1 MKQTVIIEKQKFKA
15 VIDTGSTVSLVHPR
29 VVSRLSLVPK
39 KRSATQ
45 VLLLDQTT
53 EQLEYSV
60 RLEVEID
67 NEIHYHNCYVYPKL
81 NFEILF
87 GLDFCRKTGIV
98 IDFSKELIQDFGE
111 SELFNKF
118 KSAVRLTHE
127 YTLPAKTTSK
137 LSCKIEF
144 DMDLGLF
151 KPNKRL
157 LENYLLVAHEC
168 IIQINQKN
176 CEIFI
181 CNPTNQDIILFEN
194 YKIGEISEVSNV
206 ISMDKVLLIHENK
219 IEQSNLDFNVCHGS
233 DTEKKIISDLLEN
246 NRDIFGDTVGHL
258 QQAINV
264 EHKIDLTTD
273 QPIAMKPYRTSPL
286 EQKIIKEQIEEMLEN
301 KIIQPSSSSYAFP
314 VVLVEKKNGK
324 KRFCIDYRKLN
335 AVTIKDKHPL
345 PIISDSLSMSF
356 KKTKYFSV
364 IDLLSGYWNVM
375 VKETDRHK
383 TAFITTDGLYEW
395 LRMPFGLSNSPATF
409 QRFMQKVLQQY
420 LYRSILVYLDD
431 IIIFSNTFE
440 EHVEHLQEVFNKIR
454 EYKLKLSIEKCKFLC
469 KEVVYLG
476 HIVSREGILPCD
488 DKVKAVRQF
497 PIPSTKKELQ
507 SFLGLANYYRI
518 FIKDY
523 AHISDPLNKITGK
536 KSKFNWSTECQNAFD
551 TLKDKLTTAPVLAR
565 FNPEYENEMFTDA
578 CLIGFSAILGQRQ
591 DNKSKVIAYNSG
603 MFNPAQTKYTIT
615 EKECYAVIYGYSK
628 YHHYIHG
635 LPVTVYTDH
644 KPLEHIDKVK
654 VPSER
659 LYRWSNI
666 LSLYEHY
673 VVYKEGKK
681 HQNADALSR
690 CPCDPPKPYD
700 IDHDLVHLV
709 ETKNE
714 VAQDTSESDEDI
726 QEDNDHESNE
736 LINTSGH
743 TEPVE
748 TESEKEKVN
757 KINRSKVIETMEL
770 KEDKISE
777 TDVDTIE
784 ALKREQKRD
793 PFCLKY
799 INAFISNKKIK
810 AIQKF
815 KYENDIL
822 FRRNFTPFNQPKLD
836 IVVPYVL
843 RINILMELHDDPTTG
858 GHLGITKTIYKVRQ
872 RFWWPNLI
880 QTIHDYI
887 VSCKSCQENKPD
899 FDKSLGLANPDKP
912 KEEPFH
918 TVSIDVHGPINPPST
933 KGNKY
938 IVLLV
943 DHFTKWIELKAV
955 KNIRTDTIAQ
965 WLCDE
970 VVLRHGGINFIL
982 TDNAKYFN
990 SKYMTELIMA
1000 LNSTHINST
1009 PYAPQSNG
1017 IAEKSI
1023 GTIVRMLKHYV
1034 KKGVTDDLKVFR
1046 RWDTWLPRLQF
1057 AYNISVHTSTRWPP
1071 FTLLYQREVKLPLD
1085 IHYEIPRDFKF
1096 GKTFVESLTDA
1107 LDFVKFYMRDA
1118 QMENKRYYDEKH
1130 VHHEFN
1136 VGDLVGVKLPNR
1148 MVGISESLLNQI
1160 QGPFKV
1166 VEKVTPLVYRV
1177 QDADGKRAIK
1187 TLHIRRLKKW
1197 RQGPILGISKPN
1209 ATEISDKRHV

>member
-1 MKQTVIIEKQKFKA
+1 MKQTVIINKQKFKA

-29 VVSRLSLVPK
+29 IVNRLSLVPK
-39 KRSATQ
+39 KRSSTQ
-45 VLLLDQTT
+45 VLLLDQST
-53 EQLEYSV
+53 EHLEWNV
-60 RLEVEID
+60 KLEVEID
-67 NEIHYHNCYVYPKL
+67 NEIHYHNCFVYSKL
-81 NFEILF
+81 NFDILF

-118 KSAVRLTHE
+118 KSSVRLTHE
-127 YTLPAKTTSK
+127 YTLPSKTTSK
-137 LSCKIEF
+137 VNCKIEI
-144 DMDLGLF
+144 DMTTGLF

-157 LENYLLVAHEC
+157 LENFLLVTHEC
-168 IIQINQKN
+168 IIQIVEQQ
-176 CEIFI
+176 CEIYI

-194 YKIGEISEVSNV
+194 FKIGEVSEVCKVVS
-206 ISMDKVLLIHENK
+206 IDQVLLIHENGSK
-219 IEQSNLDFNVCHGS
+219 ETNLEFNISHGS
-233 DTEKKIISDLLEN
+233 AKEREIIAELLEN
-246 NRDIFGDTVGHL
+246 NRDIFGDSVNHL
-258 QQAINV
+258 QQAIDV
-264 EHKIDLTTD
+264 EHEINLTTNE
-273 QPIAMKPYRTSPL
+273 PIAMKPYRTSPL
-286 EQKIIKEQIEEMLEN
+286 DQKIINEQIEEMLEN
-301 KIIQPSSSSYAFP
+301 KIIQPSMSNYSFP

-345 PIISDSLSMSF
+345 PIIIDSLSMSF

-364 IDLLSGYWNVM
+364 MDLLSGYWNVM
-375 VKETDRHK
+375 VKQSDRHK

-409 QRFMQKVLQQY
+409 QRFMQKVLHQN
-420 LYRSILVYLDD
+420 LYRNVIVYLDD
-431 IIIFSNTFE
+431 IIVFSNTFE
-440 EHVEHLQEVFNKIR
+440 EHVQHLQEVFDKVR
-454 EYKLKLSIEKCKFLC
+454 EYKLKLSIEKCRFLC

-476 HIVSREGILPCD
+476 HIVSAEGILPCE
-488 DKVKAVRQF
+488 DKVKAVQQF
-497 PIPSTKKELQ
+497 PIPTTKKELQ

-523 AHISDPLNKITGK
+523 AHITDPLNKITGK
-536 KSKFNWSTECQNAFD
+536 NSKFLWSDECQKAFQ
-551 TLKDKLTTAPVLAR
+551 TLKDKLTSAPILAR
-565 FNPEYENEMFTDA
+565 FKPDCENEMFTDA
-578 CLIGFSAILGQRQ
+578 CQIGFSAILGQRQ
-591 DNKSKVIAYNSG
+591 DNRSRVIAYNTG
-603 MFNPAQTKYTIT
+603 MFNPAQINYTIT
-615 EKECYAVIYGYSK
+615 EKECYAVLYGFTK

-635 LPVTVYTDH
+635 LPTTIYTDH
-644 KPLEHIDKVK
+644 KPLEQIDKIK
-654 VPSER
+654 IPNGR
-659 LYRWSNI
+659 LYRWSNFF
-666 LSLYEHY
+666 SLYEY
-673 VVYKEGKK
+673 NVVYKEGRK

-700 IDHDLVHLV
+700 IDHDRVNLA
-709 ETKNE
+709 ETRDEKKDESENE
-714 VAQDTSESDEDI
+714 SI
-726 QEDNDHESNE
+726 DNDEESVNSVKTQEINE
-736 LINTSGH
+736 QIKSIEIQGKLKKDIDNKAQ
-743 TEPVE
+743 
-748 TESEKEKVN
+748 ES
-757 KINRSKVIETMEL
+757 IPL
-770 KEDKISE
+770 KENTEGDL
-777 TDVDTIE
+777 DTIE

-799 INAFISNKKIK
+799 IEAFRNNKKIK

-836 IVVPYVL
+836 IVVPYIL
-843 RINILMELHDDPTTG
+843 RVNILMELHDDPTTG

-887 VSCKSCQENKPD
+887 VSCRSCQENKPD

-918 TVSIDVHGPINPPST
+918 TVSIDVHGPINPPSST
-933 KGNKY
+933 GNKY
-938 IVLLV
+938 LVLLV

-970 VVLRHGGINFIL
+970 VILRHGGINFIL

-1057 AYNISVHTSTRWPP
+1057 AYNISMHSSTKWPP

-1107 LDFVKFYMRDA
+1107 LDFIQFYMRDA

-1136 VGDLVGVKLPNR
+1136 IGDLVGVKLPNR

-1177 QDADGKRAIK
+1177 QDVDKKRGVK

-1197 RQGPILGISKPN
+1197 RQGPILGISQPN
-1209 ATEISDKRHV
+1209 TTEISDKRHV